1 MTPVIIEI
9 SEGRV
14 QEVYSGQPAEVII
27 IDWDRDPGT
36 QPLAY
41 RLEPL
46 ALHCLALF
54 SRLALASLA
63 PASPAPRDEPLS
75 ERRAIGC

>member
-1 MTPVIIEI
+1 MPPVIIEI

-14 QEVYSGQPAEVII
+14 QEVYSGQSVEVII
-27 IDWDRDPGT
+27 IDWDRNPDM

-46 ALHCLALF
+46 SLNRLALF

-63 PASPAPRDEPLS
+63 PASPSLSEEPLP
-75 ERRAIGC
+75 EQRAMGC